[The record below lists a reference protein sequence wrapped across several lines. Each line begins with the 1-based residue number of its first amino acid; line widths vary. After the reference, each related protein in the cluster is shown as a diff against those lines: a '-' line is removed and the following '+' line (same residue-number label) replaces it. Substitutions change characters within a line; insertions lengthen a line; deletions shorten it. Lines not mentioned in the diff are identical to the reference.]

1 MLECVDNLSL
11 ELESLEYEAFMAA
24 TASLQSL
31 MAFSSRIFC
40 DVLTPMTPKTT
51 MHTATTITATMME
64 RRIKFLTWLCT
75 QVSHLAR
82 LAIWPFGTD
91 LREPF
96 GRKSPVLLF

>member
-1 MLECVDNLSL
+1 MLENASTIFPLSWK
-11 ELESLEYEAFMAA
+11 SLEYEAFMAA

-75 QVSHLAR
+75 QVSPSCTPCDM
-82 LAIWPFGTD
+82 AIWNGSLVF
-91 LREPF
+91 
-96 GRKSPVLLF
+96 V